1 MHAQAETLKWW
12 GPKQTL
18 QIASNYCQ
26 VKTDLYTAGKFQWK
40 TRFTA
45 PLAFW
50 CYLVLHGRKKE
61 ACSCQEKTAT
71 CGWECDWKWQL
82 GFLSIFEKQLLTFP
96 TKSSNMLSATS
107 GLWAWQSLGFSVIM
121 EIFVDVSAWRKPRG
135 AFTRRTIKPSLYPTP
150 ISVLDSY

>member
-1 MHAQAETLKWW
+1 MHAQAETLMRAKTNSANCIKLLPSKNRSIHCWEVW
-12 GPKQTL
+12 
-18 QIASNYCQ
+18 
-26 VKTDLYTAGKFQWK
+26 VKN
-40 TRFTA
+40 RFTA

-82 GFLSIFEKQLLTFP
+82 GFLSMFEKQLLTFP

-150 ISVLDSY
+150 ISVLDSS